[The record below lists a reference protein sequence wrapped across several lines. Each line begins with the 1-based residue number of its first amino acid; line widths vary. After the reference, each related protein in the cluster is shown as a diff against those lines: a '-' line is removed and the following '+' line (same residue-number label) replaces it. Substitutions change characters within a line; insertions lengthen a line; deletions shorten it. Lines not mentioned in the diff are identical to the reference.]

1 MLQIVYE
8 AETYDI
14 IAIQLISVP
23 NGQLY
28 KIYGDA
34 IVGKGKA
41 GSGKGKSNKTWSMRY
56 VYSNNH
62 VFDTLDGKPIR
73 VKFIYFKKPSGKCL
87 IQNKSDI
94 TVCDDIT

>member
-28 KIYGDA
+28 RIYGGA
-34 IVGKGKA
+34 IVGKEKA
-41 GSGKGKSNKTWSMRY
+41 GKTWSMRY
-56 VYSNNH
+56 VYKSNH
-62 VFDTLDGKPIR
+62 TFDTLDEKPTR
-73 VKFIYFKKPSGKCL
+73 AKFIYFKKPLGKCL
-87 IQNKSDI
+87 IQNKNNI